1 MESLLVQVTSAQD
14 TQILKR
20 ATKELS
26 GTFYKSD
33 ICIPVL
39 VHILQHSQN
48 TAVRQ
53 LAAVEA
59 RKLVSKFWKETFA
72 PQIRSSLL
80 ESTLAEQDPKTRH
93 ASARLVSAIGRLDMK
108 DGKWPELSVFC
119 QQASTSPRAAD
130 REVGLY
136 IIYTLFE
143 SEPDFFENRMAELLQ
158 LFSHTIQDPE
168 SREVR
173 QTTLLSLGEF
183 SARIYDHDKA
193 LYVIYSLIAN
203 DRIKAFREVLPHMTV
218 VLKQAIEADHESDA
232 RDAFEVFENLLIV
245 VSILMTHLISGIVT
259 CLKEPSGPSAILC

>member
-1 MESLLVQVTSAQD
+1 VEGLLLQVTSAQD
-14 TQILKR
+14 TAVLKR

-59 RKLVSKFWKETFA
+59 RKLVPKFWQETFA
-72 PQIRSSLL
+72 PQIRNSLL
-80 ESTLAEQDPKTRH
+80 QSTLAEQDPKTRH
-93 ASARLVSAIGRLDMK
+93 ASARLVSAIGKQDMK

-119 QQASTSPRAAD
+119 QEASTSARVTD

-136 IIYTLFE
+136 VIYTLLE
-143 SEPDFFENRMAELLQ
+143 SEPDLFEGRMEELLR
-158 LFSHTIQDPE
+158 LFSITIHDPE

-173 QTTLLSLGEF
+173 QTTLLSLGEL
-183 SARIYDHDKA
+183 SSRIYDNDKA
-193 LYVIYSLIAN
+193 MYAFFHSFVDSS
-203 DRIKAFREVLPHMTV
+203 IKTFREMLPPMTSV
-218 VLKQAIEADHESDA
+218 VKQAIEADHESDA

-245 VSILMTHLISGIVT
+245 VNIFMLDLTSGISVSVQ
-259 CLKEPSGPSAILC
+259 EPS